1 MFEES
6 SLCLNVSFKYLQ
18 KLSKIINNFEEPLPA
33 IPELG
38 PHYTKRWTADDFL
51 MEQNFS
57 SDRMQARNID
67 MNLNIPAHIATM
79 LKQSDDYK

>member
-1 MFEES
+1 M
-6 SLCLNVSFKYLQ
+6 
-18 KLSKIINNFEEPLPA
+18 KIINKYEEPLPA

-38 PHYTKRWTADDFL
+38 PHYTQRWTADDFL

-57 SDRMQARNID
+57 SSERMQPKNID

-79 LKQSDDYK
+79 LKHTEEYK